1 MILIV
6 GASGVLGGTT
16 ARFLLA
22 QGRSVRAMTRRA
34 DALSTLRQLG
44 ADIVTGDML
53 DPASLERACAG
64 ARQVLVTANSFL
76 GSGATSPERV
86 DAPGYRNVFAAAERA
101 GVEHIVFVSALL
113 PEKYRTVDYFRVK
126 FEAADALRRGHVAW
140 SVLQPTA
147 FMETWATIVGDPLL
161 KTGRAQILGPGVR
174 PFNVVAVDDVAAM
187 IALVLDR
194 PESRDADVP
203 VGGPE
208 NLTQL
213 AIADTIARVT
223 GRPARYSHVPMA
235 MLRAAAVLA
244 PAFNAVF
251 ARQAKVGV
259 LMNTEDNTFDMRP
272 LLAQYPIPQTTL
284 EKWARRRYA
293 AHRPPSAASPQPSS
307 GD

>member
-1 MILIV
+1 MILVV

-22 QGRSVRAMTRRA
+22 RGRGVRAMTRRA
-34 DALSTLRQLG
+34 DALGPLRQLG
-44 ADIVTGDML
+44 ADIV
-53 DPASLERACAG
+53 
-64 ARQVLVTANSFL
+64 
-76 GSGATSPERV
+76 SGE
-86 DAPGYRNVFAAAERA
+86 
-101 GVEHIVFVSALL
+101 
-113 PEKYRTVDYFRVK
+113 
-126 FEAADALRRGHVAW
+126 
-140 SVLQPTA
+140 
-147 FMETWATIVGDPLL
+147 L

-174 PFNVVAVDDVAAM
+174 QFNLVAVDDVAAM
-187 IALVLDR
+187 IALVVDR
-194 PESRDADVP
+194 PEARGADVP

-208 NLTQL
+208 NLTQR
-213 AIADTIARVT
+213 AIADTIARIT

-244 PAFNAVF
+244 PAFNSVF

-284 EKWARRRYA
+284 EEWARRRYA
-293 AHRPPSAASPQPSS
+293 AHRPPSAASRQPAS

>member
-1 MILIV
+1 MILVV
-6 GASGVLGGTT
+6 GASGVLGGTA

-22 QGRSVRAMTRRA
+22 QGRSVRAMTRRP
-34 DALSTLRQLG
+34 DALSTLQQLG
-44 ADIVTGDML
+44 ADVVSGDML
-53 DPASLERACAG
+53 DPPSLERACAG
-64 ARQVLVTANSFL
+64 SRQVLVTANSFL

-86 DAPGYRNVFAAAERA
+86 DAPGYRNVFAAAARA

-113 PEKYRTVDYFRVK
+113 SEKYRTVDYFRVK
-126 FEAADALRRGHVAW
+126 FDAADALRHGHVAW
-140 SVLQPTA
+140 TVLQPTA
-147 FMETWATIVGDPLL
+147 FMETWASIVGDALL
-161 KTGRAQILGPGVR
+161 RNGRAQILGPGTR
-174 PFNVVAVDDVAAM
+174 PFNLVAVDDVAAI

-194 PESRDADVP
+194 PEARGADVP

-223 GRPARYSHVPMA
+223 GRTARYSHVPMA

-244 PAFNAVF
+244 PAFNPVF

-272 LLAQYPIPQTTL
+272 LLPQYPIPQTRL
-284 EKWARRRYA
+284 EEWARRRYPA
-293 AHRPPSAASPQPSS
+293 AQAR
-307 GD
+307 